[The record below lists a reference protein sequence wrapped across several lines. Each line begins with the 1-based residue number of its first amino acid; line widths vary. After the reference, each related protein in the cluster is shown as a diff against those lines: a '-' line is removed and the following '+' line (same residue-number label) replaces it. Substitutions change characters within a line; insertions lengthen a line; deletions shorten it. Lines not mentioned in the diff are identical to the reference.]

1 MKVAVTGAS
10 GLIGTR
16 LTAALRAMDH
26 QVIPLGRRDTIGA
39 CDAVVH
45 LAGEPVAQRWS
56 ARAKQEIRD
65 SRVEGTRRLVAG
77 IAALPQKPRVLV
89 SSSAIGYYGSRGDET
104 LTEESGPGSDF
115 LAAVCAAWEKEAQ
128 AAEELGIRVVRLRTG
143 IVLDA
148 RGGALAKMLTPFRFG
163 LGGRLGSGRQW
174 MSWIHS
180 DDLVGIIV
188 HALENPLSGAVNG
201 VAPNPVRN
209 SVFTQAL
216 ARALHRPALFP
227 VPQFGLRLML
237 GEMSEAV
244 LASQRVLPKVA
255 ESEGYCFRYPDLP
268 EALRETIIGRR

>member
-16 LTAALRAMDH
+16 LTGALRAMDH
-26 QVIPLGRRDTIGA
+26 EVIPLGRRDTIGP

-115 LAAVCAAWEKEAQ
+115 LATVCAAWEKEAK

-148 RGGALAKMLTPFRFG
+148 HGGALAKMLTPFRFG

-174 MSWIHS
+174 MSWIHI
-180 DDLVGIIV
+180 DDLAGIVV
-188 HALENPLSGAVNG
+188 HALENPVSGAVNG

-216 ARALHRPALFP
+216 AGTLHRPALFP

-255 ESEGYCFRYPDLP
+255 ESSGYRFRYPDLP